1 MGGSTLQ
8 TIFEIFFGKK
18 TVIRTKMPFLKETKG
33 FKVER
38 IHKTLIKLNSSAA
51 VIQQLF
57 MYTL

>member
-1 MGGSTLQ
+1 MQ

-33 FKVER
+33 FKVKR